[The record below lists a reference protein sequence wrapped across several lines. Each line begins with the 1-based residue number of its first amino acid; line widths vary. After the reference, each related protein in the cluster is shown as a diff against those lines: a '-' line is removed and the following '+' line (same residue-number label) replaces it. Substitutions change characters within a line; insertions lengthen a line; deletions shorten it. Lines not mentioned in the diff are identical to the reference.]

1 MYCLFSVI
9 AKLENKRKNK
19 YVLLF
24 LENNP
29 LFEDFKGIPL
39 RPISW
44 SYSGSAVPIYSAWIE
59 FLKSLLPNL
68 IGLEWIKHKNY
79 IEKQIS
85 CFEHEKESEQI
96 DEILRG

>member
-9 AKLENKRKNK
+9 AKLENKRKK
-19 YVLLF
+19 EYFLLF

-29 LFEDFKGIPL
+29 LFEDFKRIPL
-39 RPISW
+39 IPISW
-44 SYSGSAVPIYSAWIE
+44 SYSGSSVPIYSAWIE
-59 FLKSLLPNL
+59 FLESLLPNL

-79 IEKQIS
+79 VEKQIR
-85 CFEHEKESEQI
+85 CLEYEKESEQI